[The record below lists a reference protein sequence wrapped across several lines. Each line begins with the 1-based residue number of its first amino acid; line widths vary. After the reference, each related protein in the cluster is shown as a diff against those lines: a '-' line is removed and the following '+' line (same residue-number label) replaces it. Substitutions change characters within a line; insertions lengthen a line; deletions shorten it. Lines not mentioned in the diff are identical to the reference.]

1 MPQVVL
7 SPPLNVSR
15 NQVNLVKVMLQLLHL
30 LQFNTSVTG
39 GPGGENTGRTVKK
52 NVNIVKSILLPTC
65 TFGIVS

>member
-30 LQFNTSVTG
+30 LQFSTSVTR
-39 GPGGENTGRTVKK
+39 GPGGENTERTVKK
-52 NVNIVKSILLPTC
+52 NVKSILTPTC